1 MKAHSEITSPA
12 QLTPAQTLEILKEGN
27 HRFLNNLS
35 RNRNLLE
42 LVNET
47 KDGQWPFAAI
57 LSCMDSR
64 TSAEL
69 KFDQGLG
76 DIFSIRVAGNVMS
89 DDIVGS
95 LEYATAIAG
104 SKLILVLGHT
114 GCGAIKG
121 ACDNVQ
127 FGNLTGLLAKIHP
140 SVDQEKTHTADRNSN
155 NAPFVNAVAE
165 INVKNTVKDILR
177 TSPVIRELV
186 EKGEIGIASAM
197 YDVSTG
203 KVSIHEDE
211 AIIFY
216 KDKAALVGN

>member
-1 MKAHSEITSPA
+1 METGPAFSPEA
-12 QLTPAQTLEILKEGN
+12 T
-27 HRFLNNLS
+27 
-35 RNRNLLE
+35 
-42 LVNET
+42 
-47 KDGQWPFAAI
+47 AAADAADPDVRAWEA
-57 LSCMDSR
+57 LMDQFQKPLPDAGSGGKWR
-64 TSAEL
+64 SAEL
-69 KFDQGLG
+69 IFDQGLG

-216 KDKAALVGN
+216 KDKAAVNN